1 MDSMGHE
8 HLVLA
13 YAATIAI
20 HLVYVTYVAVRYRA
34 SGRKGQVGN

>member
-1 MDSMGHE
+1 MDSMGHQ

-13 YAATIAI
+13 YTATIVI

-34 SGRKGQVGN
+34 SGKKG